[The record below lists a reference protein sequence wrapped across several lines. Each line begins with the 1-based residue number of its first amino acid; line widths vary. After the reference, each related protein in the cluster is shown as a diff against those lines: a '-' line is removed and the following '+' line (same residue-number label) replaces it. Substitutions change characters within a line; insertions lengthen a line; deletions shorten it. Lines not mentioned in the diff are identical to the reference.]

1 MATISKSVDVALR
14 PDQVWDAVRD
24 WGHVHQRLCPGA
36 LTDCQ
41 VEEGARIV
49 TFANGLV
56 ARELIVAVDE
66 ETRRLVW
73 SVVGSSLLT
82 HHNGAMQVLEA
93 GRGSRIV
100 WTADLLP
107 HTAAA
112 QVEGFMA
119 LGCATMKAT
128 LERER
133 APILGG

>member
-1 MATISKSVDVALR
+1 MATIAKSVDVALA

-41 VEEGARIV
+41 VEEGARVV

-66 ETRRLVW
+66 KTRRLVW
-73 SVVGSSLLT
+73 SVVGSALLT
-82 HHNGAMQVLEA
+82 HHNGAMQVLEE
-93 GRGSRIV
+93 GSGSRIA

-107 HTAAA
+107 HDAAERVA
-112 QVEGFMA
+112 GFMD
-119 LGCATMKAT
+119 LGCAAMKAT
-128 LERER
+128 LE
-133 APILGG
+133 A